1 MHDGYFVMLI
11 RCYLAASIFPLL
23 PCILECDEVQM
34 SLLLIASHGIA
45 AFPYSSKAE
54 CRRNRSFCMYFHCR
68 LRCLFLDILK
78 KGIWPFGCK
87 GAFREKVTQC
97 KGVRLTAR

>member
-1 MHDGYFVMLI
+1 MPI
-11 RCYLAASIFPLL
+11 RCVSLYVSIVMGLW
-23 PCILECDEVQM
+23 
-34 SLLLIASHGIA
+34 S
-45 AFPYSSKAE
+45 E